1 MKLKSSLSNSSLA
14 TSGQLTPILN
24 AFLDS
29 GDHASTCKTKPWLIN
44 FCVLIS
50 SLNKDSTLDNQHLNK
65 VRAVSLE
72 LLQIVC
78 KKYFDIL
85 QLDLLFH
92 DVCNLILNLIEIGSK
107 NLTMS
112 DSSKNRNLN
121 LLNQTPLKIFF
132 NIGTQSLMLKS
143 LKLLEE
149 FTRCLA
155 TDELRKR
162 NNIDLSVC
170 CKFWLSLL
178 NSNLVSQLLCDENF
192 YLLSSASCDCLASI
206 GKFGLLI

>member
-1 MKLKSSLSNSSLA
+1 
-14 TSGQLTPILN
+14 
-24 AFLDS
+24 
-29 GDHASTCKTKPWLIN
+29 
-44 FCVLIS
+44 
-50 SLNKDSTLDNQHLNK
+50 
-65 VRAVSLE
+65 
-72 LLQIVC
+72 
-78 KKYFDIL
+78 
-85 QLDLLFH
+85 
-92 DVCNLILNLIEIGSK
+92 
-107 NLTMS
+107 
-112 DSSKNRNLN
+112 
-121 LLNQTPLKIFF
+121 
-132 NIGTQSLMLKS
+132 MLKS